1 MKKKMET
8 SEATICDLG
17 FRVIL
22 GLYRDNG
29 TETGTYHNITRFALQ
44 GRDSGV
50 TSQGQSHLAFP
61 RALV

>member
-1 MKKKMET
+1 MET
-8 SEATICDLG
+8 SEATIYDLG

-22 GLYRDNG
+22 GLHRDNG
-29 TETGTYHNITRFALQ
+29 TENGTYYSITRFALQ

-50 TSQGQSHLAFP
+50 ISQGQSHLACP